1 MIFPNNTRK
10 IIFRRDFFER
20 TIFSGHLE
28 KENMVF
34 CAVKINWYS
43 QFGQET
49 FLTWFSLFTKFGVPE
64 FLDPVRLTLHSGS
77 WTLIAGLLTLESKLE
92 TLDAGTWTLN
102 SGHFY
107 FLKER
112 KF

>member
-64 FLDPVRLTLHSGS
+64 FLDPARLTLHSGS
-77 WTLIAGLLTLESKLE
+77 WTLIAGLLTHESKLE